1 MVFFLI
7 EKHRNVSWRNKKR
20 PFRKSVLC
28 YPGYCGLKWGRGRAF
43 KIETIKVG
51 REALLKGRGVKIQKS
66 LCAIFYQIVWRLRHR
81 YKECCANMQ
90 RRPEAKHCSSLCE
103 QSEGDEYCVGQARLK
118 IQRRYALK
126 RWLYSLRVRGP
137 HFASKVSYN
146 AGAATDD
153 YAGQCKTPLR
163 ERSLSRFVHSTT
175 VALRR
180 KISLSGRSEVSVLT
194 LCMAL
199 TTSRPMVTSP
209 NTVYCP
215 SSQGVP
221 PFLP

>member
-1 MVFFLI
+1 MI

-28 YPGYCGLKWGRGRAF
+28 HPGYCRLKWGRGRAF

-51 REALLKGRGVKIQKS
+51 REALLKGWGVKIQKS
-66 LCAIFYQIVWRLRHR
+66 LCAIFDQIVWRLRHR
-81 YKECCANMQ
+81 YKERCANMQ
-90 RRPEAKHCSSLCE
+90 RRPEAKHCSSLCS
-103 QSEGDEYCVGQARLK
+103 QSEGDEYCVGQTRLK

-153 YAGQCKTPLR
+153 YADQCPCKGRIFRVGGNEILKDCRAAHAASEGQNAPFRALFTP
-163 ERSLSRFVHSTT
+163 
-175 VALRR
+175 
-180 KISLSGRSEVSVLT
+180 
-194 LCMAL
+194 
-199 TTSRPMVTSP
+199 
-209 NTVYCP
+209 
-215 SSQGVP
+215 P
-221 PFLP
+221 PLP

>member
-28 YPGYCGLKWGRGRAF
+28 HPGYCRLKWGRGRAF

-51 REALLKGRGVKIQKS
+51 REALLKGWGVKIQKS
-66 LCAIFYQIVWRLRHR
+66 LCAIFDQIVWRLRHR
-81 YKECCANMQ
+81 YKERCANMQ
-90 RRPEAKHCSSLCE
+90 RRPEAKHCSSLCS
-103 QSEGDEYCVGQARLK
+103 QSEGDEYCGGQTRLK

-153 YAGQCKTPLR
+153 YVGQCPCKGRIFRVGGNGILKDCRAAHAALEGQGAPFRALFTP
-163 ERSLSRFVHSTT
+163 
-175 VALRR
+175 
-180 KISLSGRSEVSVLT
+180 
-194 LCMAL
+194 
-199 TTSRPMVTSP
+199 
-209 NTVYCP
+209 
-215 SSQGVP
+215 P
-221 PFLP
+221 PLP